1 MASGRGRAAR
11 SGIDSHEARAVNVAQ
26 EKYAAVVFDL
36 LTALLDSWS
45 LWNEAAGS
53 VAAGVAW
60 RTRYLE
66 LTYQAGAYR
75 SYEGIIKEAAA
86 ATAVPV
92 GRADELIGRWGE
104 LRPWPEARQVLRALQ
119 EKVPVAVATNA
130 SIALAEAAVAALG
143 VPIETVVTAEEAGY
157 YKPHPRPYRMALER
171 LGCAAPA
178 VLFVAGSA
186 VDVPGASAAGMTVFW
201 HNRLRLG
208 AADARVRPRY
218 VAESLL
224 PLLDLV

>member
-1 MASGRGRAAR
+1 MA
-11 SGIDSHEARAVNVAQ
+11 EV
-26 EKYAAVVFDL
+26 KYSAVVFDL

-45 LWNEAAGS
+45 LWNEVAGS
-53 VAAGVAW
+53 EEAGLLW

-75 SYEGIIKEAAA
+75 SYEGIIHEAAA
-86 ATAVPV
+86 ATAVRAA
-92 GRADELIGRWGE
+92 RADELIRRWGE
-104 LRPWPEARQVLRALQ
+104 LRPWPEAQQVLRALQ

-130 SIALAEAAVAALG
+130 SIALAQTAVAALG
-143 VPIETVVTAEEAGY
+143 VPIETVVTAEEAGW
-157 YKPHPRPYRMALER
+157 YKPDPRPYRMVLER
-171 LGCAAPA
+171 LGLPPQS
-178 VLFVAGSA
+178 VLLVAGSA
-186 VDVPGASAAGMTVFW
+186 GDVPGAAAAGMPVFW
-201 HNRLRLG
+201 HNRRRLS